1 VKVNRIAEKV
11 SRVYY
16 QIKIKDTSVNFLSIT
31 ENKNDCLVC
40 MPSRME
46 HLLDAASKLPDIAS
60 VFPNRIIKVLIT
72 SSIDPRSFK
81 FIKRFTIIKPY
92 SYDMSLFYLP
102 KKAFVQKIVGKGL
115 SICIDLDFEPNFF
128 NSCISVLTRAPLRIG
143 VNKGLGLPYYNLE
156 IEIGDREAPSKML
169 YDNFIKVL
177 YNFSSEGEKIA
188 PVET

>member
-60 VFPNRIIKVLIT
+60 VFPNRIDLQLSNLILM
-72 SSIDPRSFK
+72 I
-81 FIKRFTIIKPY
+81 
-92 SYDMSLFYLP
+92 
-102 KKAFVQKIVGKGL
+102 
-115 SICIDLDFEPNFF
+115 
-128 NSCISVLTRAPLRIG
+128 
-143 VNKGLGLPYYNLE
+143 
-156 IEIGDREAPSKML
+156 
-169 YDNFIKVL
+169 
-177 YNFSSEGEKIA
+177 
-188 PVET
+188 